1 MTNKIDLHTHSAAS
15 DGTLLPSELVR
26 LAAAEG
32 IGVIA
37 LTDHDTVDGAEEFKT
52 ECDKNEICGISGVEV
67 SADYKCEMHI
77 LGLFVDYKNEEL
89 VSRLGR
95 LRNSRAD
102 RNRRMLDKLV
112 RCGFSVTERDI
123 ISQKDG
129 GTLADTGRVHFANA
143 MIAKGYVKDK
153 AEAFEKYLGNGKC
166 CYSDRV
172 KYSPQ
177 ECVKIIH
184 NAGGIAVLAHPIL
197 ITRSARELYTLLS
210 ELKALGMDGVEC
222 YHSEYDAEYS
232 RLCLKYASE
241 LHLAVSGGSDFHG
254 GNKPEVKIGTVN
266 GGETIPLAVYEN
278 LLRYK
283 ASKRV

>member
-1 MTNKIDLHTHSAAS
+1 MTNKIDLHTHSTAS
-15 DGTLLPSELVR
+15 DGTLSPMR
-26 LAAAEG
+26 LAEYAKDEG

-37 LTDHDTVDGAEEFKT
+37 LTDHDTLGGIGEFKSGCGKT
-52 ECDKNEICGISGVEV
+52 GICGISGVEV

-89 VSRLGR
+89 ISRLGR

-102 RNRRMLDKLV
+102 RNRRMLDKLE
-112 RCGFSVTERDI
+112 RCGFSITERDI
-123 ISQKDG
+123 VSQKDG

-172 KYSPQ
+172 KYSPAD
-177 ECVKIIH
+177 CVSMIH

-197 ITRSARELYTLLS
+197 ITRSARELYALLS
-210 ELKALGMDGVEC
+210 ELKAIGMDGVEG

-241 LHLAVSGGSDFHG
+241 LGLAISGGSDFHG

-278 LLRYK
+278 LLRYR
-283 ASKRV
+283 ASKSV